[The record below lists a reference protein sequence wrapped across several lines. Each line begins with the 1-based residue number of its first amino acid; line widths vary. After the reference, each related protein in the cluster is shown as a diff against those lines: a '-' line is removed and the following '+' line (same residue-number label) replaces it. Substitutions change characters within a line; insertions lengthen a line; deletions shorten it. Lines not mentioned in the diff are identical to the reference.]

1 MSHYKAFEHQHLGE
15 KNQSVNQLQS
25 NYTNELIFCTQRWFC
40 QRIFA
45 TLYTTVEESLE
56 AVLAKYQD
64 FIKTSLCN
72 RYTTNINMKQVVQ
85 TNKLL
90 LV

>member
-15 KNQSVNQLQS
+15 INQSVNQLQAD
-25 NYTNELIFCTQRWFC
+25 YANELIFLYRTEVILPEEFC
-40 QRIFA
+40 

-56 AVLAKYQD
+56 DLLAKYQD

-72 RYTTNINMKQVVQ
+72 RNHYNINMKQVV
-85 TNKLL
+85 NK
-90 LV
+90 